1 MFFGCR
7 SVMDFGDFPTMKK
20 HVFFMLDFVSQQTI
34 DKLGFSK
41 MNQIISNNNLIEAID
56 MLNDVFNA
64 TYHIC
69 YDQKFD

>member
-1 MFFGCR
+1 
-7 SVMDFGDFPTMKK
+7 MDFGGFPTMTKTC
-20 HVFFMLDFVSQQTI
+20 FFMLVFVSQQTI

-41 MNQIISNNNLIEAID
+41 MNQVISNNNLIEAID

-69 YDQKFD
+69 SNQND